1 MDLRTITELALK
13 LPTEDRARLVREL
26 LESLESLPSS
36 EVESLWLEEAA
47 RRADQIDSGAVTLI
61 PADEVSRKART
72 LLK

>member
-1 MDLRTITELALK
+1 MDLRTITELALT
-13 LPTEDRARLVREL
+13 LPTADRARLAREL

-47 RRADQIDSGAVTLI
+47 RRADQIDSGAVALI

>member
-26 LESLESLPSS
+26 LEG
-36 EVESLWLEEAA
+36 LWLEEAA

-72 LLK
+72 LLT